1 MINDFTG
8 AVRAIVDELGLTF
21 FLSGVVPALAGVT
34 INQYVL
40 FAPPYTAG
48 VWNLFPQVTRPWL
61 GVVTGPLLTTLVL
74 SLTVALLL
82 IPLNLFITRVF
93 EGLAPGFEALMSPFK
108 AAGRRRYDRLYAPIA
123 AARTERL
130 ELLADYEAG
139 SDYDEEADA
148 ALQERL
154 QTLHTA
160 REKTDP
166 AQALPYNPARVAPTR
181 FGNAWAI
188 IEEYPLARYGMD
200 GMFFWPY
207 MRTVLLTHNPTL
219 ADQVDSQKLLVDISL
234 HTAFVALI
242 LAVEA
247 VALAAIHG
255 AGPLLIVAAAALA
268 FFWLFYR
275 ASVQY
280 VQAMGLL
287 IAQSFDLYRLPL
299 LDAFDLARPADL
311 DQEYW
316 TWMRLTAFL
325 RRGEPFYFDMLARR
339 GEADEP
345 PMDSRPDA

>member
-8 AVRAIVDELGLTF
+8 AVQAIVDELGLTF
-21 FLSGVVPALAGVT
+21 FLSGFVPALVGVA

-48 VWNLFPQVTRPWL
+48 VWNLFPQIADPWL
-61 GVVTGPLLTTLVL
+61 SVVTGPLLTTIVLALVFALVL
-74 SLTVALLL
+74 V
-82 IPLNLFITRVF
+82 PLNLFITRVF

-108 AAGRRRYDRLYAPIA
+108 AAGQRRYDRLYGPIA
-123 AARTERL
+123 AARAERQA
-130 ELLADYEAG
+130 LLADYEAG
-139 SDYDEEADA
+139 GDYDEDADY
-148 ALQERL
+148 ALQEQL
-154 QTLHTA
+154 QALHAT

-166 AQALPYNPARVAPTR
+166 TQALPYNPVRVAPTR

-207 MRTVLLTHNPTL
+207 MRTILLTENPAL
-219 ADQVDSQKLLVDISL
+219 AEQIDGQKLLVDIAL
-234 HTAFVALI
+234 HTAFVTLI
-242 LAVEA
+242 LAIEA
-247 VALAAIHG
+247 VILAVFHS
-255 AGPLLIVAAAALA
+255 AGLLVILAVAASG
-268 FFWLFYR
+268 FFWVFYR

-311 DQEYW
+311 DEEYW

-339 GEADEP
+339 SEADEP
-345 PMDSRPDA
+345 PGEPYPDA